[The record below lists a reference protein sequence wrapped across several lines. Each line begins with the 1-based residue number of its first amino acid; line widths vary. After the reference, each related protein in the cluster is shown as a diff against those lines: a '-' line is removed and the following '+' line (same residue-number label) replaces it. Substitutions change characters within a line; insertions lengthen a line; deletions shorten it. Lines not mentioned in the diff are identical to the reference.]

1 METKELQKPFF
12 AQFLEGTLAKDHQK
26 EMTTPLGDPHTN
38 KYPSDG
44 DDDWPPDWVS

>member
-1 METKELQKPFF
+1 MEMKKLQKPFF
-12 AQFLEGTLAKDHQK
+12 AQFLEGDVAQAQPDDV
-26 EMTTPLGDPHTN
+26 TTPLGDAQTN